1 MTSLPVVREYDQ
13 VLTGNIK
20 IKKISHGDSDHM
32 ITFSKKKISTIFIYQ
47 VLSRS
52 NTLNQNRE
60 FNELKATEWVKRAF
74 SNPYYTPTTVM
85 KLQYGECPFHH
96 KNDKKDHYDKYTVC
110 RHVFVINRAK
120 VNKCGQVVFYISSDV
135 MTLPPKPNKY
145 LKSLKLA
152 KKIPTTK
159 CNEEFHNV
167 QFTIDDGG
175 GTLGTLQSVT
185 VNSTSYSGQIPS
197 NLNGFTNGLSLSF
210 YYNPNNYIGEYG
222 STLTIQVTRMIF
234 NNVDLT
240 KLYYIVVLD
249 ETGGGEGNPN
259 DLKIY
264 FYNNQNDYTDN
275 DPPVLKLYCLIN
287 L

>member
-13 VLTGNIK
+13 VLTGNVK

-60 FNELKATEWVKRAF
+60 FKELKATEWVKRAF
-74 SNPYYTPTTVM
+74 SNPAFTPTTVM

-120 VNKCGQVVFYISSDV
+120 VNKCGQVVFYVSSDV

-145 LKSLKLA
+145 LESLKLA

-167 QFTIDDGG
+167 QFAIDDDLSYQTFYGQSIPDTVPPELNIG
-175 GTLGTLQSVT
+175 SIATDTELFLYYDTTSPIAFNGQNSAYVVSSLQIVGAASPLSPNYTIVLDT
-185 VNSTSYSGQIPS
+185 SSSAIYPFLYFFPSSTSISDIDNNICS
-197 NLNGFTNGLSLSF
+197 IGLTLI
-210 YYNPNNYIGEYG
+210 NPN
-222 STLTIQVTRMIF
+222 T
-234 NNVDLT
+234 
-240 KLYYIVVLD
+240 
-249 ETGGGEGNPN
+249 
-259 DLKIY
+259 
-264 FYNNQNDYTDN
+264 
-275 DPPVLKLYCLIN
+275 
-287 L
+287 

>member
-1 MTSLPVVREYDQ
+1 MTSLPIVREYDQ
-13 VLTGNIK
+13 VLTGNVK

-74 SNPYYTPTTVM
+74 SNPAFTPTTVM

-96 KNDKKDHYDKYTVC
+96 KNDKKDHCDKYAVC

-120 VNKCGQVVFYISSDV
+120 VNKCGQVVFYVSSDV

-145 LKSLKLA
+145 LESLKLA

-167 QFTIDDGG
+167 QFAIDDLSYQDYWVQSPVPGSIFPTELADLFTI
-175 GTLGTLQSVT
+175 GTQVYISQDSSSPAVTLYLNGDQANIVKIVSINNNQV
-185 VNSTSYSGQIPS
+185 STSYALFLDNTQSSEYPYLYGFNS
-197 NLNGFTNGLSLSF
+197 VNDATTLNTSVFSVGLTSI
-210 YYNPNNYIGEYG
+210 NPN
-222 STLTIQVTRMIF
+222 T
-234 NNVDLT
+234 
-240 KLYYIVVLD
+240 
-249 ETGGGEGNPN
+249 
-259 DLKIY
+259 
-264 FYNNQNDYTDN
+264 
-275 DPPVLKLYCLIN
+275 
-287 L
+287 